1 MCQLQVMRHRK
12 LFRLHS
18 GKEKI
23 AYCAVFKL
31 KVSSLACKCVF
42 YRPELNAKGDPM
54 ELNFESLEKQKWN
67 IPTDRAQ
74 RLDEKKWGHLSN
86 YHVYSQSYGLWE
98 FGKYI

>member
-1 MCQLQVMRHRK
+1 MCIYSSDLLVQTMCQLQVMRHRK

-42 YRPELNAKGDPM
+42 FRPELNAKGDPM
-54 ELNFESLEKQKWN
+54 ELNFEGLEKQK
-67 IPTDRAQ
+67 
-74 RLDEKKWGHLSN
+74 
-86 YHVYSQSYGLWE
+86 
-98 FGKYI
+98 